1 MRIFVYLPFVS
12 CVIAVASA
20 RLVAR
25 RTAPHLSARVLTLTA
40 LTLALAT
47 AAALSLLAFT
57 VVARIPLVAS
67 HGRWAASAVAS
78 RVQVPAWLGVIAIAC
93 IAAIAVRTVRIFDRY
108 RRGLGHAVRL
118 QLESSGE
125 VVTVTDPASFAY
137 ASRVWPFRPGV
148 IIVSDGLQQTLD
160 ADERAAVLAHEQSH
174 LAHQH
179 SLYELAALLAGALNP
194 LLRPLQRGIN
204 FSLERWADE
213 DAAAVQGRDVAAS
226 ALATSALHSVGA
238 APRPAL
244 AHATTYVPARVE
256 ALLDSPCPR
265 SRLLMWLASVNAIA
279 AAVAVLLAAHS
290 TEHIFEVLRA
300 LHHV

>member
-1 MRIFVYLPFVS
+1 VYLPFVS
-12 CVIAVASA
+12 CIVAVGSA

-25 RTAPHLSARVLTLTA
+25 GTEPHVSARVLTVTGLA
-40 LTLALAT
+40 LALAT

-67 HGRWAASAVAS
+67 HGNWAASAVAS
-78 RVQVPAWLGVIAIAC
+78 RVQVPTWLGVFAIVC
-93 IAAIAVRTVRIFDRY
+93 IAVIAVRTVRIFDRY
-108 RRGLGHAVRL
+108 RRGLAHAVRL
-118 QLESSGE
+118 QLESGGE

-137 ASRVWPFRPGV
+137 ASRAWPFRPGV

-194 LLRPLQRGIN
+194 LLRPLQREIN

-213 DAAAVQGRDVAAS
+213 DAASAQGRDVAAS
-226 ALATSALHSVGA
+226 ALAASALHGVGA

-244 AHATTYVPARVE
+244 AHATTCVPARVE
-256 ALLDSPCPR
+256 ALLDDPGPR
-265 SRLLMWLASVNAIA
+265 KRLPIAVAAVNAIV

-290 TEHIFEVLRA
+290 AEHIFEVLRA
-300 LHHV
+300 LH

>member
-1 MRIFVYLPFVS
+1 LRVFVYLPFLS
-12 CVIAVASA
+12 CVIAVGSA

-25 RTAPHLSARVLTLTA
+25 RTEPHLSARVLTLTGLA
-40 LTLALAT
+40 LSLAT

-78 RVQVPAWLGVIAIAC
+78 RVEVPTWLGVLAIVC
-93 IAAIAVRTVRIFDRY
+93 IAAIAVRTIRIFDRY
-108 RRGLGHAVRL
+108 RRGLGDAVRL
-118 QLESSGE
+118 QLESGGE
-125 VVTVTDPASFAY
+125 VVTISDPASFAY
-137 ASRVWPFRPGV
+137 ASRAWPFRPGV

-174 LAHQH
+174 LTHQH
-179 SLYELAALLAGALNP
+179 SIYELAALLAGALNP
-194 LLRPLQRGIN
+194 LLRPLQREIN

-226 ALATSALHSVGA
+226 ALAASALHSVGS

-244 AHATTYVPARVE
+244 AHATTCVPARVE
-256 ALLDSPCPR
+256 ALLDSPRPR
-265 SRLLMWLASVNAIA
+265 TRLLTWIAAANAIV

-300 LHHV
+300 LH